1 MTTATIDPA
10 KESVSTLRLRALTV
24 TCENPAPHAR
34 TDWVTFT
41 VPSRKLG
48 SLGDGQLMLGP
59 FPAYIGKPVGY
70 DETDLPDVVRVH
82 ARVSIGALQ
91 RQTWPLTKVPTTA
104 PVVPNRAT
112 AEALSDA
119 PGARPAVQLWINGE
133 SWDVEPTLSPDG
145 PCHLLHM
152 VGRVPET
159 QCVGEFWATIYPG
172 SQVVPWELLVVASD
186 PSTPEVYQA
195 ITSIV
200 LQIAGEVVV
209 ATYWPAWRGA
219 QQINANSVELARNT
233 TMADTQ
239 GLAWAG
245 VVIASTAAGS
255 GAALYGPICALVD
268 GWDGHW
274 GPFGR
279 VPESVPMA
287 ESASYVDRLLGW
299 HRDTL
304 STGDVW
310 RRPRLGLEPNSG
322 QTGAQDDFG
331 ATKLGWAFAGGPLA
345 ILEAYHSALHEACRP
360 GHWRDADGYPVEPWN
375 HPNHVTWDA
384 YTHWHPSVSGDRLGK
399 GSAATPRFSGGYIGP
414 DREHWSNNLLCGTY
428 LLTGSPLLRRII
440 EKQARQILSG
450 ETIDPRLSTSNA
462 GAPRGVGRTLLS
474 AAWIRRCLDQ
484 GTLLARV
491 RERMTARLVIVER
504 QTRPVLGAAPNGASE
519 PRLCYTLD
527 GELTNT
533 VALLGTTEMVI
544 TAEPYSG
551 AVGLI
556 DDPRAMGAGVVCV
569 ATWQEA
575 LAIVGLR
582 AAALDGDPNA
592 AIVLA
597 RAAHAWMQHG
607 WWEQDGRWWL
617 ADYVAYLDPSQRV
630 RREGFEEWSTGALR
644 ICATI
649 LDGELAQR
657 AASILASMPCTTVRE
672 AEWRATS

>member
-1 MTTATIDPA
+1 MTTTIDA
-10 KESVSTLRLRALTV
+10 ASETVSTLRPALRTV
-24 TCENPAPHAR
+24 TVENPAPHAR

-41 VPSRKLG
+41 APVEAIQRNFG
-48 SLGDGQLMLGP
+48 EELMLGP
-59 FPAYIGKPVGY
+59 FPVHLGRTVSWSVHRPGISS
-70 DETDLPDVVRVH
+70 VVRLH
-82 ARVSIGALQ
+82 ARVSIGALE
-91 RQTWPLTKVPTTA
+91 RQAWPLTVAAGAAAPQPLPDLSDTSAA
-104 PVVPNRAT
+104 PVVR
-112 AEALSDA
+112 
-119 PGARPAVQLWINGE
+119 LWINGNV
-133 SWDVEPTLSPDG
+133 WDAEPTLLADG
-145 PCHLLHM
+145 PATILHM
-152 VGRVPET
+152 RGRVPGT
-159 QCVGEFWATIYPG
+159 QCVGEFWAQIYPG
-172 SQVVPWELLVVASD
+172 SPVVPWELLVVASD

-195 ITSIV
+195 ISSIV
-200 LQIAGEVVV
+200 LEVVGDV
-209 ATYWPAWRGA
+209 VVSPYWPAWRGA
-219 QQINANSVELARNT
+219 RQVAPNVVELARST

-245 VVIASTAAGS
+245 VAIASAAAGA
-255 GAALYGPICALVD
+255 GAALHGPLCAVLSRNA
-268 GWDGHW
+268 WDGHW

-279 VPESVPMA
+279 LPDAVPIA
-287 ESASYVDRLLGW
+287 ESATYVDRLLGW

-304 STGDVW
+304 SAGDVW
-310 RRPRLGLEPNSG
+310 RKPRLGLQPNSG

-331 ATKLGWAFAGGPLA
+331 ATKLGFAWAGGPLH

-360 GHWRDADGYPVEPWN
+360 GHWRDAEGFPVEPWD
-375 HPNHVTWDA
+375 HPNHVTWDG
-384 YTHWHPSVSGDRLGK
+384 YTHWHPSVSGDRMGK

-440 EKQARQILSG
+440 EKQGRQILSG
-450 ETIDPRLSTSNA
+450 ETIDARLSTSNA

-474 AAWIRRCLDQ
+474 ASWVRRCLDE
-484 GTLLARV
+484 GELLTRV
-491 RERMTARLVIVER
+491 RERVSARLTIVER
-504 QTRPVLGAAPNGASE
+504 QTRPVVGAAPSGASE
-519 PRLCYTLD
+519 PPLCYTLD
-527 GELTNT
+527 GEMTDT
-533 VALLGTTEMVI
+533 VALQGTTEMVV

-597 RAAHAWMQHG
+597 RAARAWMQHG
-607 WWEQDGRWWL
+607 WWEQGGRWWL

-644 ICATI
+644 ICAAI

-657 AASILASMPCTTVRE
+657 AALILASMPCTTVRE
-672 AEWRATS
+672 AEWRATT